1 MCKPSDLCP
10 VLGISIPPSHA
21 PDGCQ
26 LKLSSA
32 SRLLSVMHDAE
43 RMFIRHVTTADD
55 RSKNCSISAQELD
68 CANQVFWLKQ
78 FFLAEVLPQ
87 VFLGGMSR
95 EQKLA
100 LPGVLA
106 ACPGP
111 YNILQF
117 RLLSS
122 RLLRNPGR
130 AVQPTAFRFA
140 SAYHRVPR
148 SRIR

>member
-1 MCKPSDLCP
+1 MMQREC
-10 VLGISIPPSHA
+10 
-21 PDGCQ
+21 
-26 LKLSSA
+26 SSA
-32 SRLLSVMHDAE
+32 TSLRLTLAVATVGQE
-43 RMFIRHVTTADD
+43 FILGFVALCALVAYSGEVHRPIEESLD
-55 RSKNCSISAQELD
+55 SAQELD

-100 LPGVLA
+100 LPGMLA